1 MPVEIGCQDW
11 RDRKLREWLLLLLR
25 FAITLETSDQSAAF
39 SLADEL
45 DSLGLR
51 WRPAAPRFFL
61 RTTREVCEAIVE
73 GWHDS
78 AVLREHLAR
87 IDDPRLRRAF
97 RAALGLD
104 RTSEPQR
111 REPRKDTRIG
121 NLRGARNGNLSD
133 LWKGLPER

>member
-1 MPVEIGCQDW
+1 MVVEIGSQDW

-39 SLADEL
+39 TVADEL

-111 REPRKDTRIG
+111 QDARKNR
-121 NLRGARNGNLSD
+121 RNGNLD
-133 LWKGLPER
+133 LWRGLPER

>member
-1 MPVEIGCQDW
+1 MFVEIGSQDW

-39 SLADEL
+39 TVADEL

-111 REPRKDTRIG
+111 QDARKNR
-121 NLRGARNGNLSD
+121 RNGNLD
-133 LWKGLPER
+133 LWRGLPER

>member
-1 MPVEIGCQDW
+1 MLVEIGSQDW
-11 RDRKLREWLLLLLR
+11 RHRKLREWLLLLLR
-25 FAITLETSDQSAAF
+25 FAITLETSDQSAALA
-39 SLADEL
+39 LADEL

-78 AVLREHLAR
+78 AALRKHLAR

-111 REPRKDTRIG
+111 QDARKNR
-121 NLRGARNGNLSD
+121 RNGNLD
-133 LWKGLPER
+133 LWRGLPER

>member
-1 MPVEIGCQDW
+1 MLVEIGSQDW

-78 AVLREHLAR
+78 VVLRKHLAR

-104 RTSEPQR
+104 RISEPQR
-111 REPRKDTRIG
+111 QDARKNT
-121 NLRGARNGNLSD
+121 RNGNLRD
-133 LWKGLPER
+133 LWRGLPET